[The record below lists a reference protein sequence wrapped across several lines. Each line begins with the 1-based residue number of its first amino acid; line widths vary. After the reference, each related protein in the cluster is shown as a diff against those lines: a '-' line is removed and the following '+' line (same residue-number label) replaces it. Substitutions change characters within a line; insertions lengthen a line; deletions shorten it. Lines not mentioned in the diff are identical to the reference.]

1 MKSRNLKTIYD
12 LIAANYNK
20 TQLPNGKFL
29 HTFTP
34 STTNTVYEFE
44 ANSADEIVVGEH
56 YNIGFNE
63 VGGKKIVDLSCLSV
77 ATRHNKFLSYTFAIA
92 MSENNHT
99 SNKKKN
105 DQRVTHSATSG
116 YYWGKKYAWRE
127 FGLVLPQ
134 QVFYKYLALINHPAV
149 ACQTVEPSSPFKN
162 NQPSIAYLETGIQTA
177 IDNLIDSAVRVGNG
191 TFYISHL
198 YDSGNTKFTIKGINA
213 ITDKK

>member
-1 MKSRNLKTIYD
+1 MKSRNLKTIYN
-12 LIAANYNK
+12 LIAANYTK
-20 TQLPNGKFL
+20 TLQPNGKFL

-34 STTNTVYEFE
+34 STTNTIYQFE

-63 VGGKKIVDLSCLSV
+63 IGGNKVVDLSCLSI
-77 ATRHNKFLSYTFAIA
+77 ATNHNKFLSYSFAIA
-92 MSENNHT
+92 MSKNNHT
-99 SNKKKN
+99 SNKNKN
-105 DQRVTHSATSG
+105 DQRVTHKAPNG

-134 QVFYKYLALINHPAV
+134 KAFHNYLEFINHPSV
-149 ACQTVEPSSPFKN
+149 ACQTIEPNSQFQN
-162 NQPSIAYLETGIQTA
+162 NQPSIAYLEDGIQDA

-191 TFYISHL
+191 TFYKSPL